1 MEKTRIQIF
10 LEPEQVKWLDD
21 NKGSELSRGGLIR
34 TLIRKAMETKP
45 DAYEYQLIMGG
56 KD

>member
-10 LEPEQVKWLDD
+10 LEPEQVKWLDK

>member
-1 MEKTRIQIF
+1 MIR
-10 LEPEQVKWLDD
+10 WLDE
-21 NKGSELSRGGLIR
+21 NKGPELSRAAFIR
-34 TLIRKAMETKP
+34 TIIRKAMETKP